1 MLKLM
6 LLQVK
11 TNVAQM
17 RGGAAAWPEP
27 LESPRNLRSHSPRVK
42 DLQIRALMALII
54 GFCHPARH
62 TSGFLAR
69 FDGLAVQVSN
79 STHFCRLKKQHMCYK
94 ICGYIEVQFLR
105 EISIF

>member
-27 LESPRNLRSHSPRVK
+27 LESPWNLRSHSPRVK
-42 DLQIRALMALII
+42 DLQIPALMALII

-69 FDGLAVQVSN
+69 FDGLAV
-79 STHFCRLKKQHMCYK
+79 
-94 ICGYIEVQFLR
+94 
-105 EISIF
+105 